1 MSGVIEILDLKFQ
14 PYISSEKIDEVVGD
28 LARQINSDY
37 QEKNPLFLCVLNGS
51 FIFASDLLKKI
62 SLPCNIEFVRL
73 KSYEGTQ
80 STENVREVLGLNVD
94 IKNRDIIVIEDI
106 VDTGHT
112 LAHFMDYLRTR
123 EPKSIKLASL
133 IFKKEAF
140 QKDFK
145 LDYVGFE
152 IENKFIV
159 GYGLDYNEYGR
170 NLDSIYQLI

>member
-1 MSGVIEILDLKFQ
+1 VSEVIEILDLKFQ
-14 PYISSEKIDEVVGD
+14 PYISSEKIDRVVGD
-28 LARQINSDY
+28 LARRINEDY
-37 QEKNPLFLCVLNGS
+37 QGKNPLFLSVLNGS
-51 FIFASDLLKKI
+51 FIFTSDLLKKI
-62 SLPCNIEFVRL
+62 SLLCNIEFVRL
-73 KSYEGTQ
+73 KSYDGTQ

-112 LAHFMDYLRTR
+112 LAHFIVYLKTR

-140 QKDFK
+140 QKDFE

>member
-1 MSGVIEILDLKFQ
+1 VSGVIEILDLKFQ

-28 LARQINSDY
+28 LARQINADY
-37 QEKNPLFLCVLNGS
+37 QGKNPLFLCVLNGS

-112 LAHFMDYLRTR
+112 LAHFMDYLGTR

>member
-1 MSGVIEILDLKFQ
+1 MSEVIEILDLKFQ
-14 PYISSEKIDEVVGD
+14 PYISSEKIDRVVGD
-28 LARQINSDY
+28 LARRINEDY
-37 QEKNPLFLCVLNGS
+37 QGKNPLFLSVLNGS
-51 FIFASDLLKKI
+51 FIFTSDLLKKI
-62 SLPCNIEFVRL
+62 SLLCNIEFVRL
-73 KSYEGTQ
+73 KSYDGTQ
-80 STENVREVLGLNVD
+80 STENVREVLGL
-94 IKNRDIIVIEDI
+94 
-106 VDTGHT
+106 T
-112 LAHFMDYLRTR
+112 LAHFIDYLKTR

-140 QKDFK
+140 QKDFE